1 MAKVSVIIPAYNAE
15 AYLRECLDSV
25 LGQSLRDIEVVCV
38 DDGSTDATS
47 GILAEYASR
56 DERVRVIRGEHA
68 GAYRAREV
76 AFGEITG
83 EFVHFMDADDILADG
98 ALAECHALAE
108 REGLDHLVFT
118 AENFV
123 SGEMTPRLAELKGIY
138 DRYYRLDDAVCGRVM
153 PGRELMSELI
163 GHECFFEGPPLRL
176 IRTAPLKEASVPVP
190 DALFHGDSYWTPV
203 SLYLSKRAMAVNRRL
218 YRRRLREGSI
228 TTSAGTERIHFAS
241 TLEVLFCLCR
251 FPPFAADARIPGSA
265 AWKYLRHHVEMM
277 ALKGGRT
284 DGEAMDAEF
293 ARLAPSLPEPMRAFV
308 SACFLPLFRE
318 MAAERRLP
326 PRFTPTIRSCA
337 RYILARLGS
346 RIKMLFVRPEAGSI

>member
-1 MAKVSVIIPAYNAE
+1 MAKVSVIIPVYNAE
-15 AYLRECLDSV
+15 TYLRECLDSV

-38 DDGSTDATS
+38 DDGSTDAS
-47 GILAEYASR
+47 PDILSDYASR
-56 DERVRVIRGEHA
+56 DARLRVIRGEHA
-68 GAYRAREV
+68 GAYKARDK
-76 AFGEITG
+76 AFAEISG
-83 EFVHFMDADDILADG
+83 DFVYFMDADDILADG

-318 MAAERRLP
+318 MAADRRLP
-326 PRFTPTIRSCA
+326 PWFTPTIRSCA

-346 RIKMLFVRPEAGSI
+346 RIKMLFVRPEAGCI